1 MPPRGLHEIQTR
13 RAAVELLEQ
22 GHGAWAIA
30 TQLKV
35 PRNTVV
41 KWIGHYRRQGD
52 EGLEPA
58 AMKIA
63 AHPTE
68 TKIAAVEAF
77 LGGTVKPQV
86 MKDFQIR
93 SHASLD
99 RWVRAYRKDGP
110 EGLLPRKPTGRP
122 PKQAAPAVEET
133 LEEKVQRLEMENAA
147 LKKLQALA
155 APRRPRE
162 SR

>member
-1 MPPRGLHEIQTR
+1 LPSGGEYVVETR

-30 TQLKV
+30 KQLKV

-41 KWIGHYRRQGD
+41 RWVGHYRRQGD

-58 AMKIA
+58 AMKQ
-63 AHPTE
+63 TYSRE
-68 TKIAAVEAF
+68 TKVAAVEAF
-77 LGGTVKPQV
+77 LGGAVKSRV
-86 MKDFQIR
+86 MKDFEIR
-93 SHASLD
+93 SDASLE
-99 RWVRAYRKDGP
+99 RWVRIYRKDGP
-110 EGLLPRKPTGRP
+110 EGLRPKPIGRPRKQPVP
-122 PKQAAPAVEET
+122 AAEET

-155 APRRPRE
+155 ARRRPRE

>member
-1 MPPRGLHEIQTR
+1 VPSGQAHVTTTR

-30 TQLKV
+30 KQLKV

-41 KWIGHYRRQGD
+41 RWVGHYRRQGD

-58 AMKIA
+58 AMKQKYS
-63 AHPTE
+63 TE
-68 TKIAAVEAF
+68 TKVAAVEAF
-77 LGGTVKPQV
+77 LRGAVKTQV
-86 MKDFQIR
+86 MKDFELR
-93 SHASLD
+93 SDTSLE
-99 RWVRAYRKDGP
+99 RWVRIYRKDGP
-110 EGLLPRKPTGRP
+110 EGLRPKPVGRPRKQPAPT
-122 PKQAAPAVEET
+122 AEET

-155 APRRPRE
+155 ARKRPRE